1 MMSNIRKGESMA
13 FPVGIRNPLVSPA
26 LLAALQWLRPCQAPR
41 MIDRLIRAGRIS
53 DAAALA
59 EMLVIEAD
67 RP

>member
-1 MMSNIRKGESMA
+1 MMGMKRSEL
-13 FPVGIRNPLVSPA
+13 RNPLLSPA
-26 LLAALQWLRPCQAPR
+26 LMSALQWLQPGPEPR
-41 MIDRLIRAGRIS
+41 TIDRLVRAGRVA